1 MGDNHQKN
9 GPAANEQNGSA
20 DIHREDPASDQ
31 RRKTLKPLFTDTS
44 EVRRTLEAGGVVLTP
59 NRRLSRCVL
68 QALGQEQVA
77 AGASAWLTPA
87 VMPREQ
93 WLHERWQRGVDR
105 GIVAPGVLLTPLQE
119 RRLWQRIIQDDP
131 ADFSLLSPGRAA
143 AQAMRAR
150 SMLVQWL
157 IDYRHRD
164 VRQAFS
170 FAEDSRR
177 FHHWLLQFDAAL
189 SAAGQLTRDDL
200 HASLL
205 PHPELLAG
213 HSVLLLEGEAPTPLL
228 EALLQAAPRCDRQEI
243 SPDRLEH
250 GPLLSFADERAELA
264 AIARWCRA
272 RWVENPAGRYAVVL
286 QDMGA
291 MRERL
296 EWYLR
301 REFDCL
307 TRRYESLPVNFAT
320 GLTLDRVPL
329 VRDALRLL
337 ALGDRHIRLDDLLG
351 ALHSRFVP
359 RLALDPA
366 KTAGALARLRE
377 LAQPELPAAIV
388 RQLLSGVLPG
398 ETPPWEALVAA
409 QAQEG
414 WHRRPRP
421 ASQWLPVFQLQLD
434 TWGWLQGRPLDSLE
448 HQQLEHWLGALEGLT
463 GFDDLLGAISYA
475 EVLSLLREQ
484 LAESLFQPRTEDAA
498 IQVLGPLETTGL
510 RFDALWLAGMNAE
523 QWPPRP
529 RPLPFLP
536 RQLQRSARMPHCD
549 AQWEREQAEGRLA
562 AWERSAAVLRGSYL
576 NLIDDVAALPTSLLR
591 DLPEQPG
598 DQEGL
603 DARWKAQAAGLALE
617 TVVLSAQPLGA
628 SEAAAGGVGSAAL
641 EQQSQC
647 PFQAFAAQRL
657 RCAPPGSPWN
667 GLTPAERGMMLHR
680 ALYHLFG
687 LIDDSASL
695 RALETPA
702 RRALLDE
709 AIGTARSAV
718 SPERRTLLGAAPL
731 ALEAARLVNLLG
743 EWLDLEASRKETFH
757 VADREAERQLT
768 LGGLTLRLRLDRIDL
783 LEDGHRLVIDY
794 KSGAAESPARWFD
807 DPPTR
812 PQLPLY
818 ALLDPPAEGIAFA
831 TVRTGEMGFHGV
843 GERPYCTGISD
854 DLARSSR
861 APELGDMAAAR
872 VFWHSS
878 LHRLASD
885 FVAGENAIE
894 PRGDACRRCGR
905 QALCRIG
912 ELSG

>member
-1 MGDNHQKN
+1 MGDDHQKN
-9 GPAANEQNGSA
+9 GSSGVNRENPAPGVPGQ
-20 DIHREDPASDQ
+20 
-31 RRKTLKPLFTDTS
+31 TLQPLFTDTA
-44 EVRRTLEAGGVVLTP
+44 EVRKALEAGGVVLTP

-93 WLHERWQRGVDR
+93 WLQERWQRGVDR
-105 GIVAPGVLLTPLQE
+105 GKLAPGVLLTPLQE
-119 RRLWQRIIQDDP
+119 RRLWQRIILDDP

-143 AQAMRAR
+143 AQAMQAR
-150 SMLVQWL
+150 STLMQWRV
-157 IDYRHRD
+157 DYHHRD
-164 VRQAFS
+164 LRQGFS

-177 FHHWLLQFDAAL
+177 FHNWLLQFDAAL
-189 SAAGQLTRDDL
+189 AAGGLLTRDDL
-200 HASLL
+200 QVALL
-205 PHPELLAG
+205 PHPELLADRPL
-213 HSVLLLEGEAPTPLL
+213 LLLEGEAPTPLL
-228 EALLQAAPRCDRQEI
+228 EALLQSTPRWERQEI
-243 SPDRLEH
+243 KAGSLDH

-272 RWVENPAGRYAVVL
+272 RWLENPAGRYAVVL

-337 ALGDRHIRLDDLLG
+337 ALGDRHIKLDDLLG
-351 ALHSRFVP
+351 ALHSRFVR
-359 RLALDPA
+359 RLPLDPA
-366 KTAGALARLRE
+366 KSAGALARLRE
-377 LAQPELPAAIV
+377 VAQPELPAAIV

-398 ETPPWEALVAA
+398 DTPPWEALVAA

-421 ASQWLPVFQLQLD
+421 ASQWLPVFQSQLD
-434 TWGWLQGRPLDSLE
+434 GWGWLQGRPLDSLE

-484 LAESLFQPRTEDAA
+484 LAESLFQPRTADAA

-536 RQLQRSARMPHCD
+536 RQLQRASRMPHCD
-549 AQWEREQAEGRLA
+549 AQWEREQAERRLA
-562 AWERSAAVLRGSYL
+562 AWKRSAGELRGSYL

-591 DLPEQPG
+591 DLPAQPG
-598 DQEGL
+598 DLAAL
-603 DARWKAQAAGLALE
+603 DPRWETQAAGLVLE
-617 TVVLSAQPLGA
+617 PVALSAQPLGTG
-628 SEAAAGGVGSAAL
+628 EAAAAGVGSAAL

-657 RCAPPGSPWN
+657 GCAPPGPPWN

-687 LIDDSASL
+687 LVADSKSL
-695 RALETPA
+695 RGLERPA

-731 ALEAARLVNLLG
+731 ALEAARLGNLLS
-743 EWLDLEASRKETFH
+743 EWLDLEASRKVPFR
-757 VADREAERQLT
+757 VAEREAEREIS

-831 TVRTGEMGFHGV
+831 TVRTGEAGFHGV
-843 GERPYCTGISD
+843 GERAYCAGISD

-861 APELGDMAAAR
+861 APELADMAAAR
-872 VFWHSS
+872 AFWHGS
-878 LHRLASD
+878 LQRLASD

-912 ELSG
+912 ELAR